1 MWRTRAIDAIVLRHN
16 ERTTMAE
23 QSELRLNTGAL
34 MPQLG
39 LGVWQ
44 ISNEQ
49 AADVVRTA
57 IKTGYRSID
66 TAAMYNNEEG
76 VGEGIRRAGIP
87 REQIFIAT
95 KIWHDRQG
103 TESTM
108 KAFEESQKR
117 LGLDYVDLYMIHWP
131 APKQNTFVE
140 TWRAM
145 ARLKQFNR
153 VKTLGVCNFK
163 IAHLQRLMDETGI
176 VPAVN
181 QVELHPRYQQN
192 ALRDFHAKHGIATEA
207 WAPLGRGAVLDDP
220 VITTI
225 AQKHG
230 KTSAQI
236 VLRWHIE
243 NSVIAIP
250 KSVNP
255 SRLAENLDVFGFE
268 LSDDDMAEIA
278 KMDSA
283 KGRIGPDPDSFP

>member
-1 MWRTRAIDAIVLRHN
+1 MP
-16 ERTTMAE
+16 E
-23 QSELRLNTGAL
+23 QTELRLNSGAL

-44 ISNEQ
+44 VSNAQ

-57 IKTGYRSID
+57 IKVGYRSID
-66 TAAMYNNEEG
+66 TAAMYGNEEG

-87 REQIFIAT
+87 REQIFVAT

-108 KAFEESQKR
+108 KAFEESQQR

-145 ARLKQFNR
+145 ARLKQYNR
-153 VKTLGVCNFK
+153 AKTIGVCNFK

-181 QVELHPRYQQN
+181 QVELHPRFQQN
-192 ALRDFHAKHGIATEA
+192 ALRDFHAKHRIATEA

-220 VITTI
+220 VI
-225 AQKHG
+225 AALAKKHG
-230 KTSAQI
+230 KTAAQI

-255 SRLAENLDVFGFE
+255 SRIAENIDVFGFE

-278 KMDSA
+278 KMDSGN
-283 KGRIGPDPDSFP
+283 GRIGPDPDAFP